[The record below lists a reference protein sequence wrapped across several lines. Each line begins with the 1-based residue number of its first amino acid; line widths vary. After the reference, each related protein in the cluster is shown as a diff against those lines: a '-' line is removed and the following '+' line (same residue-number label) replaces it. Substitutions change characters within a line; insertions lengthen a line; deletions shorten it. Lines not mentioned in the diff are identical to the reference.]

1 MALAPDV
8 FWRMSVIE
16 WRAAVAGR
24 FPRARTQPMNRAALV
39 QLMKEFPDG

>member
-1 MALAPDV
+1 MAVPPET
-8 FWRMSVIE
+8 FWRMSVRE

-24 FPRARTQPMNRAALV
+24 FPRAQAAAMTRTKLA

>member
-1 MALAPDV
+1 MAIPPET
-8 FWRMSVIE
+8 FWRMSVRE

-24 FPRARTQPMNRAALV
+24 FPRAPAAPMNGVKLA